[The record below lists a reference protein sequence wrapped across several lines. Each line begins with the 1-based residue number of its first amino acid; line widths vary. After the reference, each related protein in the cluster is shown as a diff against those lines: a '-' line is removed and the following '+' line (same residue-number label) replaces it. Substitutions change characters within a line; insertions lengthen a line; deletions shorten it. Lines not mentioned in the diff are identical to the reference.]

1 MDLDDLDDGPKQ
13 ASTRASRFAPKGAK
27 FQPKPKPKAEPPS
40 SSASLSLPPPKKEEV
55 DVKPDIK
62 PYIKLEHDDNGAAKM
77 EVDDEPEDTEFRDG
91 DEDEVVREI
100 DVYFSPSI
108 DIETQLYLLQYPL
121 RQPWRPYE
129 LDLDGRC
136 QEVRVKQASRE
147 VEIDLAID
155 VDSANYDNDADPQIQ
170 LKKQT
175 IATSWIPHRTQTTGY
190 TIADLTGNK
199 LHLNRIHAAVQL
211 RPSMHHIGVAE
222 SKKKTAVSKNV
233 EDVVK
238 LEKQQEAKPSGMSR
252 KPKALEQ
259 TNGSVEQ
266 SWIRLKYHNTMS
278 DITAGY
284 LRKMMERQGSE
295 ISLSMS
301 LDNYLNSLCPG
312 ISGGGLSSKVPQRRS
327 LLAKPLKE
335 RFQTW
340 LLENPHQLH
349 RFDTLRY
356 LAPDEPI
363 EEVLAVLQEVALLVQ
378 GLWIIRTSLC
388 TEMGNGEVRT
398 IALGLFSKD
407 VIVRDDQIPSK
418 PADLKNA
425 VKKFLPNLARERPIF
440 NDWKLKELPDSK
452 FMELYPAIVK
462 KNQEQWKPMEKLYPQ
477 DKKRHV
483 VKTPKSGS

>member
-40 SSASLSLPPPKKEEV
+40 SSASLSLPPPKKEEL

-62 PYIKLEHDDNGAAKM
+62 PYIKPEHDDNGAAKM

-91 DEDEVVREI
+91 DEDEVVREF

-170 LKKQT
+170 MKKQT
-175 IATSWIPHRTQTTGY
+175 IATSWIPHRTQTNGY
-190 TIADLTGNK
+190 TIAELTGNK

-211 RPSMHHIGVAE
+211 RPLMHHISVVE

-238 LEKQQEAKPSGMSR
+238 LEKPQEAKPSGTS
-252 KPKALEQ
+252 KKLKAPEQ
-259 TNGSVEQ
+259 TNGSVEE
-266 SWIRLKYHNTMS
+266 SWIQLKYHNTMS

-284 LRKMMERQGSE
+284 LQKMMERKGSE

-312 ISGGGLSSKVPQRRS
+312 ISGGGLRSKVPQKRS

-335 RFQTW
+335 QFKTW
-340 LLENPHQLH
+340 LLEDPHQLH
-349 RFDTLRY
+349 RFGTLRR

-388 TEMGNGEVRT
+388 REIGNSDVRNYV
-398 IALGLFSKD
+398 LFLFSKD
-407 VIVRDDQIPSK
+407 VIIRNDQILNKKAGWSE
-418 PADLKNA
+418 A
-425 VKKFLPNLARERPIF
+425 VKQFLRNLARERHTF
-440 NDWKLKELPDSK
+440 GHWKLKELPDSK

-462 KNQEQWKPMEKLYPQ
+462 KQQEQWDCMEKRFDQ

-483 VKTPKSGS
+483 VKTPKSGT